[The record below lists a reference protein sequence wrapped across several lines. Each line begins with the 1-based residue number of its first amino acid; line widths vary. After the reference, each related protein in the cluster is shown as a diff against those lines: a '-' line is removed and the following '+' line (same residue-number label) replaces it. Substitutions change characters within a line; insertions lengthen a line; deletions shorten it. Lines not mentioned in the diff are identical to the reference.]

1 MRTFVD
7 TSALYALLD
16 EGDVNHAAAT
26 SIFAGLKGSELVTHA
41 YVFVETVALV
51 SRRLGREAVAQLI
64 DGVMTVISVSP
75 VDSRLHQA
83 AVQTY
88 RNSGSSA
95 VNFVDQTSFEF
106 MRSNR
111 LVEAF
116 TFDSDYVSAG
126 FELAS

>member
-1 MRTFVD
+1 VRQGRT
-7 TSALYALLD
+7 
-16 EGDVNHAAAT
+16 HRR
-26 SIFAGLKGSELVTHA
+26 
-41 YVFVETVALV
+41 
-51 SRRLGREAVAQLI
+51 SRRPIGNELNAPAELECRHAREIHRPHLVAEDEPVAQLI

-75 VDSRLHQA
+75 VDSRLHEA

-88 RNSGSSA
+88 RNAGSSA
-95 VNFVDQTSFEF
+95 VSFVDQTSFEF

-116 TFDSDYVSAG
+116 TFDSGYVSAG